1 MSVPPPSVL
10 SKKIRVTVV
19 AADGLSKRDVFRL
32 PDPFAVITVDA
43 EQTHTTS
50 VMKKTLNPY
59 WNESFD
65 ITVKDSSVVAVQI
78 FDQRKFKRKDQGF
91 LGVVNV
97 RVSDVLDL
105 ELGDHEMLTLDLKK
119 SNDNL
124 VVHGK
129 LIIYLSTNISQPM
142 SNPGPSQV
150 SGLTTAMSDLG
161 LNSSPAGST
170 SNLALPSSSSGLS
183 RTTSSHATVSSDNTS
198 HISMPQPIVP
208 TLPAQS
214 TEPDQASLA
223 LHSPTPSSRPGALP
237 STHSPTAPAP
247 AVTTPQ
253 APPPTSPGAAASS
266 TQMRNFNP
274 NVDQYGA
281 LPPGWERRIDPLGR
295 TYYVDHNTRTT
306 TWNRPSASAA
316 VNTSTQDSET
326 NAARDQHS
334 RRILADD
341 LLEANNPVYR
351 SASATA
357 TPQPAATAASPTATP
372 ASISTGNTTTTAGSG
387 SLPNGWEE
395 RYTPEG
401 RPYYVDHNT
410 RTTTWVDPRR
420 QTIIR
425 VMGPN
430 GQGTALQPQ
439 TISQLGPLPSGWEMR
454 LTSTARVYF
463 VDHNTKTTTWDDP
476 RLPSTLD
483 ANVPQYKRDFRRK
496 LIYFR
501 SQPAMRAQPGN
512 CTIKIRRNHI
522 FEDSYAEIMRQTPND
537 LKKRLMIKF
546 DGEDGLDYGGL
557 SREFFFLLSH
567 EMFNPFYCL
576 FEYSAHDN
584 YTLQINPASGVNPE
598 HLNYFKF
605 IGRCLG
611 LGIFHRRFLDAYFIV
626 SFYKMILKKKVTLS
640 DLESVDAELHR
651 GMTWMLENDITDIID
666 ETFTTTEERF
676 GEMVTIELKPGGA
689 DVPVTEDNKK
699 EYVDCVVDYRISK
712 RVKEQFESFM
722 SGFSELIPQDLITVF
737 DERELELL
745 IGGMSEIDVDDWT
758 KFTDY
763 RGYEMNDEVIQ
774 WFWKCV
780 RSWPPER
787 KSRLLQFATGTSRIP
802 VNGFKDLQGSDGPRR
817 FTIEKSGDP
826 SQLPKSHT
834 CFNRID
840 LPPYKDYASL
850 EHKLTLAVEETVG
863 FGQE

>member
-1 MSVPPPSVL
+1 MSVPPST
-10 SKKIRVTVV
+10 SKKIRITVV

-50 VMKKTLNPY
+50 VIKKTLNPY

-78 FDQRKFKRKDQGF
+78 FDQRKFKRRDQGF

-105 ELGDHEMLTLDLKK
+105 GLDCHEMLTLDLKK

-129 LIIYLSTNISQPM
+129 LIIYLSTNVNQPIN
-142 SNPGPSQV
+142 NPGPSQV
-150 SGLTTAMSDLG
+150 SGLNTAMANLG
-161 LNSSPAGST
+161 LNTSPSAST
-170 SNLALPSSSSGLS
+170 SNLTLPTATSLTRTASAHADAAVSPVEQPASTASPSPTSDS
-183 RTTSSHATVSSDNTS
+183 RPTSTIATTPATQPTTS
-198 HISMPQPIVP
+198 P
-208 TLPAQS
+208 
-214 TEPDQASLA
+214 
-223 LHSPTPSSRPGALP
+223 
-237 STHSPTAPAP
+237 
-247 AVTTPQ
+247 
-253 APPPTSPGAAASS
+253 AAS
-266 TQMRNFNP
+266 TQNQTRNFNP
-274 NVDQYGA
+274 NEDQYGP
-281 LPPGWERRIDPLGR
+281 LPNGWERRIDPLGR

-306 TWNRPSASAA
+306 TWNRPSANAA
-316 VNTSTQDSET
+316 ANSTAQDNET
-326 NAARDQHS
+326 NAAREQHG

-341 LLEANNPVYR
+341 LLEANNSSTIVR
-351 SASATA
+351 NSSTSAAGAAPPAITA
-357 TPQPAATAASPTATP
+357 V
-372 ASISTGNTTTTAGSG
+372 NNTTTAGTG

-430 GQGTALQPQ
+430 GQGSVQPQ

-454 LTSTARVYF
+454 LTNTARVYF

-512 CTIKIRRNHI
+512 CQIKIRRNHL

-676 GEMVTIELKPGGA
+676 GEMVTIELKPGGG

-699 EYVDCVVDYRISK
+699 DYVEAVVDYRISK
-712 RVKEQFESFM
+712 RVKEQFEAFM

-745 IGGMSEIDVDDWT
+745 IGGMAEIDVDDWK

-763 RGYEMNDEVIQ
+763 RGYEINDQVIE
-774 WFWKCV
+774 WFWECI

-840 LPPYKDYASL
+840 LPPYTDYASL
-850 EHKLTLAVEETVG
+850 EQKLTLAVEETVG
-863 FGQE
+863 FGVE